1 MNSTYGH
8 DREGFLSE
16 FFPDGTD
23 RAEVEAGAQA
33 PVNVNRAHR
42 LAEMLIGA
50 RVHRKGLGYNG
61 QLA

>member
-33 PVNVNRAHR
+33 LVNVNRPTT
-42 LAEMLIGA
+42 
-50 RVHRKGLGYNG
+50 
-61 QLA
+61 